1 MKPASKK
8 LNGVADFSA
17 VVGITLVAI
26 AFLMFFFDDS
36 SSSRIFLSGVAW
48 IILSPVLK
56 GFSIL
61 VQNAEEDIELRKK
74 WDEEPM
80 SHD

>member
-1 MKPASKK
+1 MKPVNKK
-8 LNGVADFSA
+8 LNGLADFSA
-17 VVGITLVAI
+17 VVGIIFMAI
-26 AFLMFFFDDS
+26 AFFMFLFDDS
-36 SSSRIFLSGVAW
+36 SSSRLFLSGVAW
-48 IILSPVLK
+48 MILSPVLK